1 MTNNVQ
7 TLGMDL
13 FTSWN
18 PLTHPDGDVAGIIN
32 GNLRESLNRFLEVD
46 YPYVRETENYFFS
59 NFDGITQSYE
69 LCANQFMNSFNFT
82 SNLLLTEV
90 AAGTC

>member
-1 MTNNVQ
+1 
-7 TLGMDL
+7 
-13 FTSWN
+13 
-18 PLTHPDGDVAGIIN
+18 LTHPNENVASILN
-32 GNLRESLNRFLEVD
+32 GRLRESLNRFLEED

-82 SNLLLTEV
+82 SNLLVTQV